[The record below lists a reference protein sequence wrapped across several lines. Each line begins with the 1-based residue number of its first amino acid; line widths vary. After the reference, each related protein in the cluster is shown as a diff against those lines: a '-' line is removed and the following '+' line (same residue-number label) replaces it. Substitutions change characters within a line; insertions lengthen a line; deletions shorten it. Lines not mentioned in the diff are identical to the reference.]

1 MSNDSFS
8 LVTGAAGFIG
18 SNLTQSLLDRGRN
31 VIAID
36 CFLPDLY
43 SAELKRR
50 RWHSLIEPTNSKLIR
65 VEFDLRTDNFDEIDQ
80 YPIDSIFHQA
90 AMPGLIDNWQN
101 SKVYYEC
108 NLHALNRLL
117 DYTSQRSLTSFVHA
131 STSSVYG
138 RVAEGSENQELKPI
152 SPYGVSKLAAE
163 KLLQAY
169 LEEYS
174 IPIKILRYFSV
185 YGPGQRPDM
194 AYAKIISAIDNGHIF
209 RIFGDGSQR
218 RTNTFVGD
226 IVEATVLAEM
236 NANPG
241 EIFNISGD
249 ESISLTEA
257 IGTIEL
263 IMNRKL
269 ETLCVDNR
277 KGDQFQTFG
286 DSKLAKDKL
295 GWTPKT
301 SFEVGIELQVSEYF
315 RLKSHL

>member
-1 MSNDSFS
+1 VSNDSFS

-18 SNLTQSLLDRGRN
+18 SNLTQSLLERGRN

-50 RWHSLIEPTNSKLIR
+50 RWHSLIEPKNCKLIR
-65 VEFDLRTDNFDEIDQ
+65 VDFDLRTDNFDEINQ

-101 SKVYYEC
+101 SKIYYEC
-108 NLHALNRLL
+108 NLYALHRLL
-117 DYTSQRSLTSFVHA
+117 EYSRQRSLTSFVHA

-138 RVAEGSENQELKPI
+138 RVAEGGENQELKPI

-169 LEEYS
+169 FEEYS

-194 AYAKIISAIDNGHIF
+194 AYAKIISAIDSGNVF

-226 IVEATVLAEM
+226 IVEATVLAEV

-241 EIFNISGD
+241 DIFNISGR
-249 ESISLTEA
+249 ESISLAEA

-263 IMNRKL
+263 NMNRKL
-269 ETLCVDNR
+269 ETYYVESR
-277 KGDQFQTFG
+277 KGDQVQTSG
-286 DSKLAKDKL
+286 NSSLAQDKL

-301 SFEVGIELQVSEYF
+301 SFEVGIALQVSEYF
-315 RLKSHL
+315 RLKAHP